1 MKFVL
6 TYVVLI
12 YYTMSEISPELIRSV
27 DIPKYII
34 YDIDFDRRGV
44 SGAYIYI
51 YILFSFLFISLSG
64 DRRGGMRAFLLMP
77 LSLNSGASKLKDLY
91 SLDLLLYKSKI
102 TEAGGSEKPPTF

>member
-27 DIPKYII
+27 DILKYII
-34 YDIDFDRRGV
+34 YDIDFDRRGI
-44 SGAYIYI
+44 SGAYI

-77 LSLNSGASKLKDLY
+77 LSLNSGASKDLY
-91 SLDLLLYKSKI
+91 I
-102 TEAGGSEKPPTF
+102 V

>member
-51 YILFSFLFISLSG
+51 FFFLF
-64 DRRGGMRAFLLMP
+64 FLF
-77 LSLNSGASKLKDLY
+77 LY
-91 SLDLLLYKSKI
+91 LA
-102 TEAGGSEKPPTF
+102 TGEAG

>member
-51 YILFSFLFISLSG
+51 YSFFFSFYFSIWRQA
-64 DRRGGMRAFLLMP
+64 RRDESILIDAIIFEQRCKQA
-77 LSLNSGASKLKDLY
+77 
-91 SLDLLLYKSKI
+91 
-102 TEAGGSEKPPTF
+102 